1 MPTIVK
7 ARKDDSN
14 DGVIRRFKKRVLIDK
29 ILPRLKLKEFYLK
42 PALKRKEKR
51 KELERRAY
59 REKQIAASTQGGK
72 KTARKVPVKRGGFRQ

>member
-14 DGVIRRFKKRVLIDK
+14 DSVIRRFKKRSLMDK
-29 ILPRLKLKEFYLK
+29 ILQRLKDKEFYLK

-59 REKQIAASTQGGK
+59 RDSI
-72 KTARKVPVKRGGFRQ
+72 KTSPKHAKLAVRKTTRKPTRRFE